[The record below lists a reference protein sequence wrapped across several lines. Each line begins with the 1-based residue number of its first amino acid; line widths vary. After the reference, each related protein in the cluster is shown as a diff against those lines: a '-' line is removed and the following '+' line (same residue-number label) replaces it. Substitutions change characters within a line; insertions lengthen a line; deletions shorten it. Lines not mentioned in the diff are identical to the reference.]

1 MPVHLTHDLD
11 RLKKDILEY
20 GSAIDQN
27 FVRAIKALEVV
38 DNALAARVI
47 DHDEDLDKT
56 EVEIEDKCLKILAL
70 HQPVARDLRFVV
82 TVLKINNDLERI
94 GDFAVNIANRT
105 QYLANHKPITIPPIL
120 FEMAVKAR
128 NMVSRSLDAL
138 VEGDS
143 HLARTVCRDDDEV
156 DQMSGKLY
164 GIVRDAFRENPDYV
178 GEWMRIF
185 SINRYLER
193 VGDQATNIAEDVIYL
208 VEGEVIRHRMLDQD
222 E

>member
-1 MPVHLTHDLD
+1 MPVHLTHDLN

-27 FVRAIKALEVV
+27 FVNAIKALEVI
-38 DNALAARVI
+38 DNALATRVI
-47 DHDEDLDKT
+47 NHDEDLDKT

-94 GDFAVNIANRT
+94 GDFAVNIAKRT
-105 QYLANHKPITIPPIL
+105 QYLAHHKPITIPSIL
-120 FEMAVKAR
+120 FEMAGKAR

-143 HLARTVCRDDDEV
+143 RLALTVCRDDDDV
-156 DQMSGKLY
+156 DQMSAELY
-164 GIVRDAFRENPDYV
+164 RIVRDAFRENPDFI
-178 GEWMRIF
+178 GEWMQIF
-185 SINRYLER
+185 SAIRYLER
-193 VGDQATNIAEDVIYL
+193 VGDLATNIAEDVIYL
-208 VEGEVIRHRMLDQD
+208 VEGEVIRHRKLDQD